1 MKVKVRFPNDD
12 YHYDI
17 DIDKLRDNFKVTSE
31 FDKCLFGWW
40 HDTQVEILKVQYILN
55 DKTQISTHP
64 TIDGYANPLDIIN
77 NTYNGFK
84 IKLV

>member
-17 DIDKLRDNFKVTSE
+17 DIDKLKDNFKVTSE

-40 HDTQVEILKVQYILN
+40 HDTHVELLKVQYTLCETAE
-55 DKTQISTHP
+55 DEAYP
-64 TIDGYANPLDIIN
+64 MAGGYANPLDIVDD
-77 NTYNGFK
+77 TYNGFK